1 MLLQRALENKDIVPK
16 SDPNTSSQTLR
27 IQKAI
32 ALKQAAQSNPMLYN
46 MRAVEERF
54 LSMIGVED
62 AADLMNNQPPP
73 PMQPDP
79 SPLIEA
85 QAKMIAAQAKLQD
98 IQAKTQISSVD
109 QQTKIALAKA
119 KLKESDTKAIQAQTD
134 AANHAADRESKEKL
148 AMIDFA
154 QSELVHK
161 DKISENQRRA
171 DIDTA
176 MKIEKA
182 QEERRRRAMDEAL
195 SAQQLSQSET
205 E

>member
-1 MLLQRALENKDIVPK
+1 MCS
-16 SDPNTSSQTLR
+16 SDL
-27 IQKAI
+27 
-32 ALKQAAQSNPMLYN
+32 ALKQAAQANPMLYN
-46 MRAVEERF
+46 ARAVEERF

-73 PMQPDP
+73 PMQQDP
-79 SPLIEA
+79 TPMIEA
-85 QAKMIAAQAKLQD
+85 QAKMMTAQAKLQD
-98 IQAKTQISSVD
+98 VQAKTQISSVD

-134 AANHAADRESKEKL
+134 SANHAEDRKSKEKL

-161 DKISENQRRA
+161 DRLSHDQRQA

-176 MKIEKA
+176 MKIQQA
-182 QEERRRRAMDEAL
+182 QEDRRRHAIDTAL
-195 SAQQLSQSET
+195 AAQQQQQLPSET
-205 E
+205 EE